1 MKQRGINRIVV
12 AVWDFEQGKRYFE
25 KLLGAEFAPE
35 NEDGEAASFGVR
47 VAMAWEAGIELIS
60 PITDTE
66 SQVRSD
72 MEINGEGIKGIVFA
86 VNDAD
91 EAMKNGETLGLG
103 SYYQLDYTQEQ
114 IDNKCQG
121 RFTTYKEHFISASDP
136 LNATILLGEFTEQ
149 PKNLKKNSA

>member
-60 PITDTE
+60 PIPDTE

-86 VNDAD
+86 VN
-91 EAMKNGETLGLG
+91 EAMANGETLGLG
-103 SYYQLDYTQEQ
+103 SY
-114 IDNKCQG
+114 
-121 RFTTYKEHFISASDP
+121 
-136 LNATILLGEFTEQ
+136 
-149 PKNLKKNSA
+149 